1 MRTLYLSKK
10 LKPIASCRNVAIKY
24 GNNHIVRQTMVLI

>member
-10 LKPIASCRNVAIKY
+10 LKLSCRNVAIKY
-24 GNNHIVRQTMVLI
+24 GNNHIVRQTKVLI